1 MKVTCVCCDKEKDVS
16 EFYQSELL
24 SGSPFCADCIEPSS
38 NWKLFGVLVAIVAAL
53 VFTYFYRT

>member
-24 SGSPFCADCIEPSS
+24 SGSPFCADCLEPTS
-38 NWKLFGVLVAIVAAL
+38 NWKLLGVLLAIVLGLAL
-53 VFTYFYRT
+53 IYFVRT